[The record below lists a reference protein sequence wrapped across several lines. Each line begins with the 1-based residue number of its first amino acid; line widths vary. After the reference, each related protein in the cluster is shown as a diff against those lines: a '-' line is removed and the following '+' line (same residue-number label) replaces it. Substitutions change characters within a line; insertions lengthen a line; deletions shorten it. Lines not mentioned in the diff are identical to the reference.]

1 MSLVT
6 RLTTRLEIR
15 HPIILAPMD
24 LVSGGLLASTVSRAG
39 GLGLVAGGYGD
50 DYEWLER
57 EVART
62 EGTRVGCG
70 FISWSLARDAGA
82 LHKALDSLQPVAV
95 LLSFGDP
102 GPFALAVRESGAVL
116 MIQVQTVELARRAL
130 DLGAEIVVAQG
141 AEAGGHVADNRSTL
155 ALVPAVVDLVS
166 NQAPD
171 ALVVAA
177 GGIGDGRGLAAALA
191 LGADGVLMGTRFWA
205 SRQALVPAEAQARMV
220 EASGDDTVRTGV
232 ADIARG
238 HDWPRPFTGRVLRN
252 QFTDRWAGA
261 EGELRDSIASVRDSY
276 QRALAE
282 RNFDIADVPGGEG
295 VGLVRSIESADD
307 IVRSTVAEAEATIAK
322 LWTIRDQPAPAAGG

>member
-1 MSLVT
+1 
-6 RLTTRLEIR
+6 
-15 HPIILAPMD
+15 MD

-57 EVART
+57 EFART

-102 GPFALAVRESGAVL
+102 GPLALAVRESGAVL

-130 DLGAEIVVAQG
+130 DLGAEIAVAQG
-141 AEAGGHVADNRSTL
+141 AEAGGHVADKRSTL

-166 NQAPD
+166 NRAPD

-177 GGIGDGRGLAAALA
+177 GGIGDGRGIAAAGARCRWRAHGHPVLGQQAGAGPSRGAGPDGRSLRRRHGSDRRGGHRPRPRLAASVHRPGAA
-191 LGADGVLMGTRFWA
+191 QPVHRPLGW
-205 SRQALVPAEAQARMV
+205 SRR
-220 EASGDDTVRTGV
+220 
-232 ADIARG
+232 
-238 HDWPRPFTGRVLRN
+238 
-252 QFTDRWAGA
+252 
-261 EGELRDSIASVRDSY
+261 
-276 QRALAE
+276 
-282 RNFDIADVPGGEG
+282 
-295 VGLVRSIESADD
+295 
-307 IVRSTVAEAEATIAK
+307 
-322 LWTIRDQPAPAAGG
+322 